1 MKTLT
6 HTRDVIDLLGGNLA
20 FRKRFKAGQTAVS
33 EWRNI
38 DRFPHWLHFRLLD
51 ELPIDYTVSESL
63 FGLTQA
69 AINKRKKRSRNRKPS
84 TGGGRGKGGNGTGRA
99 KAKAR
104 QRATRVVGR
113 VHQHA

>member
-6 HTRDVIDLLGGNLA
+6 HTRDVIDLFGGSPA
-20 FRKRFKAGQTAVS
+20 FQKKFKAKQTTVS

-51 ELPIDYTVSESL
+51 ELPIDYTVAESL

-84 TGGGRGKGGNGTGRA
+84 TGRGRGKGGNGTS

-104 QRATRVVGR
+104 QRTTRVVGR